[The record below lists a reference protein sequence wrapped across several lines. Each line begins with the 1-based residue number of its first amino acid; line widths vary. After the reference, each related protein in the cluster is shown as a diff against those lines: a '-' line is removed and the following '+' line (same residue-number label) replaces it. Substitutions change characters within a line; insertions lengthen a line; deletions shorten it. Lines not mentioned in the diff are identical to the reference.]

1 MDIQINIE
9 PNEHHLNKNGKNAEN
24 YDIKMN
30 NTKFQKMVFLFNAI
44 NDGWTIKKRNDSYI
58 FNKKHEGKKEIFRED
73 YLLSFMKGNFDM
85 KSLLS

>member
-1 MDIQINIE
+1 MDIHINIDS
-9 PNEHHLNKNGKNAEN
+9 NEHNMKKNSKKADN

-30 NTKFQKMVFLFNAI
+30 NIKFQKMVFLFNAI
-44 NDGWTIKKRNDSYI
+44 NDGWTIKKHNDSYI

-73 YLLSFMKGNFDM
+73 YLLSFMKDNFDI

>member
-1 MDIQINIE
+1 MDIKINIE
-9 PNEHHLNKNGKNAEN
+9 SNNLQNPNN

-30 NTKFQKMVFLFNAI
+30 NIKFQKMVFLFNAI

-73 YLLSFMKGNFDM
+73 YLLSFMKDNFDIN
-85 KSLLS
+85 SLLS

>member
-1 MDIQINIE
+1 MDIHINIDS
-9 PNEHHLNKNGKNAEN
+9 NEHNTKKNSKKPDN

-30 NTKFQKMVFLFNAI
+30 NVKFQKMVFLFNAI

-73 YLLSFMKGNFDM
+73 YLLSFMKDNFDM